1 MVYDRSRYEVQMPW
15 KESPLFLEDSYRF
28 AKKRLFRQIKRRK
41 KDPDLLSKYDD
52 IMIEQKKAG
61 ILGKFQE
68 EIVSIPGRT

>member
-1 MVYDRSRYEVQMPW
+1 MVYDRSRYEVQIPW
-15 KESPLFLEDSYRF
+15 KESSHFLEDNYQF
-28 AKKRLFRQIKRRK
+28 AKKRLFSQIKRRK
-41 KDPDLLSKYDD
+41 KDPDLLSKYGD